1 MAKLVERL
9 LIQKSRISICGGTRN
24 VGSTLNIDLY
34 VPFANEEHENFIV
47 DFMFQNLWLPCLF
60 IVILSLVMLI
70 RNVGNL
76 LHFNKFCVIRLFETR
91 CTAVVI
97 MSPKSMS
104 FECIWF
110 VRKCMTRYTYFVKKI
125 LILCFGQFVSWIIS
139 LIFEIFFLIRQ

>member
-24 VGSTLNIDLY
+24 AGSTLNIDLY

-76 LHFNKFCVIRLFETR
+76 LHVNKFCHSI
-91 CTAVVI
+91 
-97 MSPKSMS
+97 
-104 FECIWF
+104 
-110 VRKCMTRYTYFVKKI
+110 VRDALYRSSNY
-125 LILCFGQFVSWIIS
+125 VSQINV
-139 LIFEIFFLIRQ
+139 F

>member
-1 MAKLVERL
+1 MYQTASCFWCASAITIRHSFLLLV
-9 LIQKSRISICGGTRN
+9 C
-24 VGSTLNIDLY
+24 V
-34 VPFANEEHENFIV
+34 FI
-47 DFMFQNLWLPCLF
+47 P
-60 IVILSLVMLI
+60 LI
-70 RNVGNL
+70 RERIPSKNL
-76 LHFNKFCVIRLFETR
+76 LWISCFKIHGFLGDAHKKCGEFVAFNKFFAIRLFETR

-139 LIFEIFFLIRQ
+139 LIFEIFFLIRLYLYFITP